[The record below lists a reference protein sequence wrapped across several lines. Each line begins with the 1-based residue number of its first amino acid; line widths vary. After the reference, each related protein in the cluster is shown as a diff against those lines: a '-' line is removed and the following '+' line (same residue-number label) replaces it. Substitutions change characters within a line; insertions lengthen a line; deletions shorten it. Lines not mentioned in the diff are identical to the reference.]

1 MSIAIVFHKEKK
13 SEQDYILKR
22 FQNDGFLISK
32 NSSIAHMVLIAATD
46 EMLEKEAE
54 RINLLIHNAKGIL
67 QHFQI
72 ENRKDFKGFKTN
84 EMFKPSEKNLLLLS
98 LMEQVTRLD
107 LQCLIT
113 LSTTQV
119 VTDKEFTGLSK
130 DHQISIGSELI
141 TSAKAA
147 EMVECVFPPHD
158 HELRKK
164 LFTKAM
170 YSLPCNSSGTV
181 LRNNRCCSL

>member
-1 MSIAIVFHKEKK
+1 LSIAIVFHKEMK

-32 NSSIAHMVLIAATD
+32 NSSIAQMVLIAATD

-72 ENRKDFKGFKTN
+72 ENRKVFKGFKTN

-98 LMEQVTRLD
+98 LMEQVTLLYLQRLAQHTD
-107 LQCLIT
+107 NNRQYFV
-113 LSTTQV
+113 STDTFEPSINSVDMEGGTEDV
-119 VTDKEFTGLSK
+119 VRGRESEASSCFSK
-130 DHQISIGSELI
+130 RCDDHPA
-141 TSAKAA
+141 TS
-147 EMVECVFPPHD
+147 
-158 HELRKK
+158 
-164 LFTKAM
+164 
-170 YSLPCNSSGTV
+170 SLNSSF
-181 LRNNRCCSL
+181 